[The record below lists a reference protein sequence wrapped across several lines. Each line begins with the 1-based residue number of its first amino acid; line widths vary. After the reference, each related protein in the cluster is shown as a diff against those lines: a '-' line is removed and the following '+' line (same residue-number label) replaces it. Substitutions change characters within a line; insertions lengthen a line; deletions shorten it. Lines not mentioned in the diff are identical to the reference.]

1 MLIKTKKTSFP
12 NKISRKYRP
21 ISTRIE
27 QNNDHVKI
35 TRGILFRS
43 SFKTG
48 KLKLKLWW
56 VGARERKMRAFL
68 VPFILYKENFFNICV
83 LSQCIVCWIHFQNI
97 QTFTNQKTLLH
108 TLSLLVFKT
117 VESLQC
123 ILNNTHLGKNW
134 VLFSSVEKWLLGCF
148 WAFPYVDTI
157 N

>member
-21 ISTRIE
+21 LSTRIE
-27 QNNDHVKI
+27 QNNDHVRI
-35 TRGILFRS
+35 FRGILFRS

-97 QTFTNQKTLLH
+97 QTFTYKKSLLH
-108 TLSLLVFKT
+108 RPLLLVFKI
-117 VESLQC
+117 VDKCLQC
-123 ILNNTHLGKNW
+123 ILNGKLCTVYATSHIYRKFFQIRQW
-134 VLFSSVEKWLLGCF
+134 SL
-148 WAFPYVDTI
+148 
-157 N
+157 